1 MNATSRVLLL
11 ALVLAVAASA
21 AGYFAWSALFARAP
35 SDEVSAL
42 PPLAVAEDMP
52 PGAPRPPFSLPDLE
66 GTPRS
71 VTEWDGKVLVVN
83 FWATWCPPC
92 RKEIPSFIELQ
103 AQYGAQ
109 GLQFVGIAVDNRDAV
124 QEYAD
129 ALGVNYPML
138 VGELDAIEVGKQ
150 YGNRLG
156 ALPYTV
162 VVDRQGKMVFFKRG
176 ELSRGAAERVILS
189 LL

>member
-1 MNATSRVLLL
+1 MNVNSRVLLL
-11 ALVLAVAASA
+11 ALILAAAASA
-21 AGYFAWSALFARAP
+21 AGYFAWSALFAPEP
-35 SDEVSAL
+35 SDQVSAP
-42 PPLAVAEDMP
+42 PPLAVAEGVS
-52 PGAPRPPFSLPDLE
+52 PGEPRPVFSLPDLE

-71 VTEWDGKVLVVN
+71 VTAWDGKVLVVN

-92 RKEIPSFIELQ
+92 RKEIPVFMELQ
-103 AQYGAQ
+103 EQYGAQ

-124 QEYAD
+124 QDYVD
-129 ALGVNYPML
+129 ALGVNYPIL
-138 VGELDAIEVGKQ
+138 IGELDAIEVAKQ

-176 ELSRGAAERVILS
+176 ELSRGDAERVIRP